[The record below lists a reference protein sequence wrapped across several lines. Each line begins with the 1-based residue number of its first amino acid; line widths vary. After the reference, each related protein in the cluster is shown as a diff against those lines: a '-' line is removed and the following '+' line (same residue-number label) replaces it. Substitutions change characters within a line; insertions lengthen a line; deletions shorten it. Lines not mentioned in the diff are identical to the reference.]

1 MTAADRHAAARRAR
15 PGRRFLRASFA
26 LALGLVL
33 LAWTT
38 GALARTELFSPRRR
52 ANLER
57 FLTEEALPAEVRD
70 AGPGERLGA
79 FLDWLGPRLV
89 GRNLDAALDTLML
102 AVVAATLAAALGAL
116 LAPLAARVRAAS
128 ERGGRGP
135 RRRLA
140 RWTSRAARLLC
151 AGMRAVPEYVL
162 AFLLGALLPSPAWAT
177 ILALTL
183 HNGGILGRLFGETVE
198 NLDPR
203 AGDALT
209 ALGASRLQRYAAAEA
224 PEALP
229 RFLSFGLYRFESCV
243 RETVALG
250 MLGFVSLGHWIVQER
265 AAGRYD
271 EVLVLVA
278 LGGAIVLAADVL
290 SWWLR
295 SLLRR
300 RARSGAAVARAREGA
315 PR

>member
-1 MTAADRHAAARRAR
+1 MSAARRHAAARGAGPRHL
-15 PGRRFLRASFA
+15 FLRASAAVA
-26 LALGLVL
+26 LL
-33 LAWTT
+33 LAVLSWTT
-38 GALARTELFSPRRR
+38 GSLAGGDLFSARRR
-52 ANLER
+52 SNLER

-70 AGPGERLGA
+70 AEPGRRLGA
-79 FLDWLGPRLV
+79 FLEWLGPRLT
-89 GRNLDAALDTLML
+89 GRNMEAALDTLML
-102 AVVAATLAAALGAL
+102 AVVAATLAAAVGAL
-116 LAPLAARVRAAS
+116 LAPIAARTPAPPGPGGGLARVAGRA
-128 ERGGRGP
+128 
-135 RRRLA
+135 A
-140 RWTSRAARLLC
+140 RWTC

-177 ILALTL
+177 VIALTI
-183 HNGGILGRLFGETVE
+183 HNGGILGRLYGESVE

-203 AGDALT
+203 AGAALT
-209 ALGASRLQRYAAAEA
+209 GAGASRLQRYWAAEA

-229 RFLSFGLYRFESCV
+229 RFLSYGLYRYESCV
-243 RETVALG
+243 RETVVLG

-278 LGGAIVLAADVL
+278 LGAAIVVAADVL

-295 SLLRR
+295 ARLRR
-300 RARSGAAVARAREGA
+300 AAHRAVVRRGSAPPAIQGA